1 MSRQYAF
8 KQVDVFTRRIFG
20 GNPLAVFTDGAGLTS
35 AEMQAI
41 ALEMNLSET
50 TFVLPPEQP
59 GSVAQVRI
67 FTPRAEL
74 PFAGHPTVGTAWVL
88 ARLGLVPAGQD
99 EITLELGLGPIRV
112 TFEDAADP
120 DAFIWMNQGAAT
132 FGEVVTER
140 PAIASAL
147 GVESADLAPDL
158 PVQTVSTGL
167 PFLFVP
173 FATAAAVDRATLS
186 SAGFSG
192 AALDARGAF
201 LFHSAPG
208 SNRAYARMI
217 ATIGGG
223 VWEDPA
229 TGSANGPLG
238 AYIVA
243 HGLSSGEP
251 LVEIVSEQG
260 TRMGRQSFVHIRVE
274 TAAGAPRNISVG
286 GAVVPVVEGVLSL
299 PE

>member
-1 MSRQYAF
+1 
-8 KQVDVFTRRIFG
+8 
-20 GNPLAVFTDGAGLTS
+20 
-35 AEMQAI
+35 
-41 ALEMNLSET
+41 
-50 TFVLPPEQP
+50 
-59 GSVAQVRI
+59 
-67 FTPRAEL
+67 
-74 PFAGHPTVGTAWVL
+74 
-88 ARLGLVPAGQD
+88 
-99 EITLELGLGPIRV
+99 
-112 TFEDAADP
+112 
-120 DAFIWMNQGAAT
+120 
-132 FGEVVTER
+132 
-140 PAIASAL
+140 
-147 GVESADLAPDL
+147 
-158 PVQTVSTGL
+158 
-167 PFLFVP
+167 
-173 FATAAAVDRATLS
+173 
-186 SAGFSG
+186 
-192 AALDARGAF
+192 
-201 LFHSAPG
+201 
-208 SNRAYARMI
+208 MI